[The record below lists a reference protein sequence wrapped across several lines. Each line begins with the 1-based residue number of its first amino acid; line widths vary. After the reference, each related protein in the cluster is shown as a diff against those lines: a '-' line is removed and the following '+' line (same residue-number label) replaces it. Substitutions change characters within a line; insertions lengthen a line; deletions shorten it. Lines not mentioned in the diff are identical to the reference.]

1 MPPLYEGRRGSRL
14 QREKMEPG
22 GSETG
27 LAPAVGGGCCV
38 SPQGA
43 LRRQGTT
50 LCYRRAG
57 VAGMGDT
64 GKCNCDAQAAPGLEQ
79 LGMKVRV
86 LAGPSLRQTSWLYR
100 MSVLYALPIIGLYLQ
115 I

>member
-1 MPPLYEGRRGSRL
+1 
-14 QREKMEPG
+14 
-22 GSETG
+22 
-27 LAPAVGGGCCV
+27 
-38 SPQGA
+38 
-43 LRRQGTT
+43 
-50 LCYRRAG
+50 
-57 VAGMGDT
+57 MGDT